1 LSTPTF
7 CDVLR
12 GKRICQVACGLGLTA
27 AISVDGSVW
36 AWGQLLER
44 HLTPTLVMDADDR
57 VNQIACGANNMAAWQ
72 GTHPSLC
79 LTLTECAHHMTRDT
93 HNTTRHAARH
103 NAGPLSPF
111 MESVRSQVANVAD
124 PSTLISTAL
133 RSIIDKEEGSDCC
146 FLVGDTEGDGQ
157 GRRIHAHAI
166 VLAVRCAQLGEV
178 IEAEWAKLRK
188 SESES
193 ESGGGKARERLC
205 IRLPPDVSHKSAVYF
220 LEYLYSDELRLESK
234 HYAAYARR
242 QAKEKNE
249 KRNDEDEDEAG
260 EDDEESVEE
269 AKVVEDLLQLSR
281 HFDTKAL
288 EKEISRRVASPQLSA
303 SLATGSIS
311 ATLSADLARAFDN
324 PLFSDLTVQLTGD
337 YNSDEKNEGEE
348 RATTAATSIRA
359 HKCILAA
366 RSRYFNAMLLSGLKE
381 SYMGEMVVSHIRPS
395 VFVALARYLYTGG
408 DAAITP
414 DSVVELFLAANE
426 YSIEGLVKQCERMIE
441 NALELDIVADLW
453 AMASLHSS
461 EELRQVCINYVLKEI
476 DTDKVAADALHHL
489 SPEVIEVV
497 CSRLQSQLAGT
508 LTHSTHTHTR
518 HCLTLAALGRRCVAV
533 CDVR

>member
-1 LSTPTF
+1 
-7 CDVLR
+7 
-12 GKRICQVACGLGLTA
+12 
-27 AISVDGSVW
+27 
-36 AWGQLLER
+36 
-44 HLTPTLVMDADDR
+44 
-57 VNQIACGANNMAAWQ
+57 
-72 GTHPSLC
+72 
-79 LTLTECAHHMTRDT
+79 
-93 HNTTRHAARH
+93 
-103 NAGPLSPF
+103 
-111 MESVRSQVANVAD
+111 
-124 PSTLISTAL
+124 
-133 RSIIDKEEGSDCC
+133 
-146 FLVGDTEGDGQ
+146 
-157 GRRIHAHAI
+157 
-166 VLAVRCAQLGEV
+166 
-178 IEAEWAKLRK
+178 
-188 SESES
+188 
-193 ESGGGKARERLC
+193 
-205 IRLPPDVSHKSAVYF
+205 
-220 LEYLYSDELRLESK
+220 
-234 HYAAYARR
+234 
-242 QAKEKNE
+242 
-249 KRNDEDEDEAG
+249 
-260 EDDEESVEE
+260 
-269 AKVVEDLLQLSR
+269 VEDLLQLSR

-303 SLATGSIS
+303 SLATGPIS

-337 YNSDEKNEGEE
+337 FNSDEKNEGEDQEKNESEE
-348 RATTAATSIRA
+348 RATTSIRA

-381 SYMGEMVVSHIRPS
+381 SYMGEMFVSHIRPS

-508 LTHSTHTHTR
+508 LTHTAHTAHTSHTAHTAHTAHTHDI
-518 HCLTLAALGRRCVAV
+518 A
-533 CDVR
+533 